1 MRNVSGSQAVKNEAV
16 EDQDCPPMYE
26 PGWSAF
32 VADTKRE
39 WENPAPGRIKRF
51 ARYFYDRFVRLHGS
65 PEEIAW
71 GVACGFFVAM
81 TPTMG
86 FQMAIAVPL
95 AALFRISK
103 IAAAAGVW
111 LTNPATAP
119 FLYWINYKVG
129 AKVLGYPVNTRFL
142 AAPSWETFW
151 SSGTHAVLSLTVGG
165 AITGL
170 LVGVIGYF
178 VTLAMVRAARKKIHF
193 RHARK
198 KEL

>member
-1 MRNVSGSQAVKNEAV
+1 MKNALKSRPVEGQAA
-16 EDQDCPPMYE
+16 EDQDCPPMHE
-26 PGWSAF
+26 PGWYAF

-39 WENPAPGRIKRF
+39 WKNPAPGRIKRF
-51 ARYFYDRFVRLHGS
+51 ARYVYDRFVRLHGS
-65 PEEIAW
+65 PEQIAW

-86 FQMAIAVPL
+86 FQMAIAIPL
-95 AALFRISK
+95 AAFFRISK
-103 IAAAAGVW
+103 LAAAISVW

-119 FLYWINYKVG
+119 FLYWLNYKVG
-129 AKVLGYPVNTRFL
+129 AKVLGYSVNARFL

-170 LVGVIGYF
+170 IVGTIGYF
-178 VTLAMVRAARKKIHF
+178 VTLVMVRAARKKVHL
-193 RHARK
+193 RLARK
-198 KEL
+198 KET

>member
-1 MRNVSGSQAVKNEAV
+1 MKNALKSQPVESQAV
-16 EDQDCPPMYE
+16 EDQNCSATHE

-51 ARYFYDRFVRLHGS
+51 ARYFYDRFVRFHGS

-86 FQMAIAVPL
+86 FQMAIAVPI
-95 AALFRISK
+95 AAFFRISK

-111 LTNPATAP
+111 LTNPVTAP
-119 FLYWINYKVG
+119 FLYWLNYKVG
-129 AKVLGYPVNTRFL
+129 AKILGYPVNGHFL
-142 AAPSWETFW
+142 ADPSWKTFW

-170 LVGVIGYF
+170 IAGAIGYV

-198 KEL
+198 KEP